1 MGSEI
6 VIALAE
12 QKGNLTTNPD
22 GVSPNPSR
30 PIEQIEVPFSTNA
43 GTSQPIQQRL
53 TLTTAS
59 EGLTEFSNPIE
70 QLGDFKHASTFP
82 AVEDDHLIQQ
92 FKPVT
97 DTHPDSEVS
106 PKPESPIEQV
116 VFVTA
121 NQRDNNAPV
130 SKPIEQFI
138 LQTEGP
144 AVSRPLELVDTV
156 QNTIQ
161 ITQFDFV
168 DLIFPPCNSIKNPVT
183 TNILWRIR
191 DFGFPFDA
199 DSIIF
204 TVEGVEVQDRSEFV
218 ITNLPAGLQLFYDPP
233 QDFDYDKQVV
243 VTLTIS
249 DTATP
254 TPNTFF
260 LRCIWQTVP
269 DVRGPFFRNISPA
282 CNSTDVSST
291 AVVEFDVLDFGLGVD
306 PDTIQL
312 SIEGVAVCSG
322 LTLDAITGQD
332 FVTISG
338 IPVGTEASGYHV
350 IYEHSDAPWRYG
362 STVTIAMSATDLSPN
377 ENSSLFICCF
387 EVEESAGPI
396 FVGPTPEPCDSFVD
410 NHTGLAFEVYGV
422 EHGIDITTLEVRVDN
437 KLRKV
442 YVRPRLLRTD

>member
-6 VIALAE
+6 VTALAE

-22 GVSPNPSR
+22 GVSPNPSK
-30 PIEQIEVPFSTNA
+30 PIEQIAVPFDTNT
-43 GTSQPIQQRL
+43 GTSKPIQQRL
-53 TLTTAS
+53 TLTTAKQ
-59 EGLTEFSNPIE
+59 GLTEFSKPIE
-70 QLGDFKHASTFP
+70 QLGDFISSPTFP
-82 AVEDDHLIQQ
+82 AVNENHLLQQ
-92 FKPVT
+92 FLPIT
-97 DTHPDSEVS
+97 DTHPNSQVS
-106 PKPESPIEQV
+106 PKPESPIEQI

-121 NQRDNNAPV
+121 DQRDNNAPV
-130 SKPIEQFI
+130 SKPIQQLI
-138 LQTEGP
+138 LETAG
-144 AVSRPLELVDTV
+144 ATVSRPVELVDTV
-156 QNTIQ
+156 QNSIQ

-191 DFGFPFDA
+191 DFGFPFDV

-218 ITNLPAGLQLFYDPP
+218 VTNLPTGLQLFYNPP

-291 AVVEFDVLDFGLGVD
+291 AAIEFDVLDFGQGVD
-306 PDTIQL
+306 PDTIEL
-312 SIEGVAVCSG
+312 SIEGVTVCSG
-322 LTLDAITGQD
+322 VTLDPITEQD

-350 IYEHSDAPWRYG
+350 VYEHPDDPWRYG

-387 EVEESAGPI
+387 DVEGSVEPI

-410 NHTGLAFEVYGV
+410 NRTGLAFEVYGV
-422 EHGIDITTLEVRVDN
+422 EHGIDISTLEVRVDN

-442 YVRPRLLRTD
+442 FVRPRLLRTD